1 VRDVVVAAAA
11 TGMGGLGGLLL
22 GLGAVVED
30 IDAFA
35 GSGSAGFSAL
45 GVGADWEVVLEDF
58 GNDSG
63 VFVVLGF
70 AIMSTGFPALLDKES
85 FVIIWAHRRIR
96 MRTRQSRRWLA

>member
-1 VRDVVVAAAA
+1 MRDVVVAAAA

-70 AIMSTGFPALLDKES
+70 AIMSTGFPSTSGQRVVRHNLGAQKDKNENE
-85 FVIIWAHRRIR
+85 
-96 MRTRQSRRWLA
+96 TK